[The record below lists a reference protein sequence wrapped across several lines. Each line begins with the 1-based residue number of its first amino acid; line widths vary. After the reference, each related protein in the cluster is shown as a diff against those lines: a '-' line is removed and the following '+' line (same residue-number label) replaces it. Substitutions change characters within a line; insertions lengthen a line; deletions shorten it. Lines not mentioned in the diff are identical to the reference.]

1 MVPHVVLLTI
11 AFSVVLWTTEF
22 TMWRCCCEAQVREG
36 LEVND
41 VFLTQDRLSLLRF
54 SVPHAPSLVTDR
66 LHAH

>member
-11 AFSVVLWTTEF
+11 ALSVASPTSEF

-41 VFLTQDRLSLLRF
+41 VFLTQHRLSLLRF
-54 SVPHAPSLVTDR
+54 SVPPATSLVPS
-66 LHAH
+66 